1 MNSLV
6 TRSFKCRPSH
16 ARLKMILVWSA
27 VRFRAEA
34 DVECSGMGLATDGAP
49 AQMGTCPWK
58 EGNERPPPPIPGE
71 EASIG
76 YGQKITLQGQY
87 HQRVI

>member
-6 TRSFKCRPSH
+6 TRSFKCSPSH

-34 DVECSGMGLATDGAP
+34 DVECSGMGPGKDGVA
-49 AQMGTCPWK
+49 A
-58 EGNERPPPPIPGE
+58 
-71 EASIG
+71 
-76 YGQKITLQGQY
+76 
-87 HQRVI
+87 